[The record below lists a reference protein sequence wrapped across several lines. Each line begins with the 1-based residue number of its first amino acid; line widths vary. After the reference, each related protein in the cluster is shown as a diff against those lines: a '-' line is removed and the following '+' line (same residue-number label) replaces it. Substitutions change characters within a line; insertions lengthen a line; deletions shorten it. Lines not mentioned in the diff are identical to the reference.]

1 MLWRVSIPLV
11 PKKDRKDI
19 SLGDVPSKEEL
30 EETDYLFE
38 VFPDK
43 PPKKR
48 STSSSSDPLHPVE
61 AAFGRITLFGGT
73 ARTVL
78 DEPLALKAIINYL
91 QERDPSLVSA
101 AERAMLHFDNPSLF
115 LSNFKLRQVLE
126 KSDIEKAPATVSSH
140 AIQGKM
146 DKEQE
151 KQQKLRQQESTT
163 SVPSDQ
169 QQPCNFVRSVRL
181 SISKLFR
188 PDPKPELEGLQRV
201 SIGIDDNNFPKI
213 FPRRHVDFLDKRRG
227 HKRCSEEQQSQT

>member
-1 MLWRVSIPLV
+1 MLWRVSILLV

-30 EETDYLFE
+30 EETDYLFG

-61 AAFGRITLFGGT
+61 AVFGRIKLFGGT
-73 ARTVL
+73 TRTVL
-78 DEPLALKAIINYL
+78 DEPLALKASINYL
-91 QERDPSLVSA
+91 QERDPSLISA
-101 AERAMLHFDNPSLF
+101 AERAMLHFVNPS
-115 LSNFKLRQVLE
+115 
-126 KSDIEKAPATVSSH
+126 KALATVSSH

-146 DKEQE
+146 EKEQE

-169 QQPCNFVRSVRL
+169 QQPGNFVRSGRL

-201 SIGIDDNNFPKI
+201 SIGIDDNNLPKI
-213 FPRRHVDFLDKRRG
+213 FPRRQVDFLDKRGG